1 MRELCAAQCCRWL
14 CFWILMQR
22 RCHHCGKRHSVAP
35 TAWASGSSHIFAQC
49 KQQTAD
55 TSVHIYLRVCGCMC
69 RSVNMNRQRAA
80 IVSPMVSLRL
90 TQAGGG
96 LVWNVIYLQRASPS
110 ASACCVKTKIFIESP
125 TLLRY
130 LLTTSSSHC
139 LVAVVLMRCFF
150 SFLSSYLTSAG
161 CNLTSDRS
169 AIVPVLVFQVIF
181 SSVFS
186 ALFDW

>member
-1 MRELCAAQCCRWL
+1 
-14 CFWILMQR
+14 MQR

-96 LVWNVIYLQRASPS
+96 TGVKCDLSATCFALCFGMLCEDKDIY
-110 ASACCVKTKIFIESP
+110 
-125 TLLRY
+125 
-130 LLTTSSSHC
+130 
-139 LVAVVLMRCFF
+139 
-150 SFLSSYLTSAG
+150 
-161 CNLTSDRS
+161 
-169 AIVPVLVFQVIF
+169 
-181 SSVFS
+181 
-186 ALFDW
+186 